1 MLPRRTLTKKQKKHN
16 FRKRL
21 AVGIFFSGLVVGV
34 AALFY
39 LAFFQKPPEFLNP
52 LSKDQTSAGIKIAQV
67 LKEKNILYKSVT
79 TSKDLTYK
87 IMLSKDSEVI
97 IDPKKDIELQ
107 LSSLQLILK
116 RLKIEGKTFRR
127 LDFRYQKPIISF

>member
-1 MLPRRTLTKKQKKHN
+1 MLPRKTLTKKQKKHN

-21 AVGIFFSGLVVGV
+21 AVGIFFVGLMVSV

-39 LAFFQKPPEFLNP
+39 FAFLQKPTEFLNP
-52 LSKDQTSAGIKIAQV
+52 LSKDQTSAGIKIAEM
-67 LKEKNILYKSVT
+67 LKEKNIAYKSVS

-87 IMLSKDSEVI
+87 ILLSKDSEVI
-97 IDPKKDIELQ
+97 IDPKKSIELQ

-116 RLKIEGKTFRR
+116 RLKIEGKMFRR

>member
-21 AVGIFFSGLVVGV
+21 AVGIFFSGLAVG
-34 AALFY
+34 AAVLFY
-39 LAFFQKPPEFLNP
+39 LAFFHKTPEILNP
-52 LSKDQTSAGIKIAQV
+52 LSRDQTSAGIKITEM
-67 LKEKNILYKSVT
+67 LKKKNIPYKRVA

-87 IMLSKDSEVI
+87 IILSKDSEVI